1 MDFLNILNELLIE
14 GAIFDKFKHYTIED
28 HDKPTLNDNLL
39 MNLITLKIKPSQKKK
54 KINLIL
60 SYINTLNDL
69 DINHRNNNNDT
80 PLIFASEMG
89 YLLIVKA
96 LLNKNA
102 KINDINN
109 SGDTA
114 LILSTFNNYF
124 DVSKFLIE
132 RGADITIKNISCKD
146 TYFYALLNEN
156 HKLIELLSKLQVIKI
171 KITKNKL
178 ENNLEKCPICLEKY
192 TKDEEVI
199 LLKCCHNFHNNCINN
214 SIRNKN
220 TCPICRTIL
229 Y

>member
-1 MDFLNILNELLIE
+1 MDFINILNELLIE
-14 GAIFDKFKHYTIED
+14 GAMFVKFNLYTDK
-28 HDKPTLNDNLL
+28 DKTTLNDNLL
-39 MNLITLKIKPSQKKK
+39 MNLIALKIKPSQKKK

-89 YLLIVKA
+89 YLSIIKA

-109 SGDTA
+109 NGDTA
-114 LILSTFNNYF
+114 LILSAFNDF
-124 DVSKFLIE
+124 IEVSKFLIE
-132 RGADITIKNISCKD
+132 SGADITIKNTEFKD
-146 TYFYALLNEN
+146 AYFYALLNGN
-156 HKLIELLSKLQVIKI
+156 DKLIDLLSKLKVIKI

-178 ENNLEKCPICLEKY
+178 ESNLEKCPICLEKY
-192 TKDEEVI
+192 TKDEEII